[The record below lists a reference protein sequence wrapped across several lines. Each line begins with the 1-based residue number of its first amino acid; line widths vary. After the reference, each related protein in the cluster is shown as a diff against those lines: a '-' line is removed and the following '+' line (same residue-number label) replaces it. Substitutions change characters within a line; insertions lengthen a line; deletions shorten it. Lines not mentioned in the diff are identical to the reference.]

1 MSVPPRLARD
11 AVLRCGILGFHPWRR
26 ATYMAEALGDV
37 LKRARASLGL
47 SLRDV
52 ERATGIR
59 NAHLSQIE
67 NHTITKPEMAMLWEL
82 AAFYGLD
89 YAELLT
95 AAGLP
100 GGTDETSGRQ
110 RRRMSVAMRAMGEL
124 TPAQQDE
131 VLRYMAELRAR
142 VRGA

>member
-1 MSVPPRLARD
+1 VA
-11 AVLRCGILGFHPWRR
+11 A
-26 ATYMAEALGDV
+26 ALGDI
-37 LKRARASLGL
+37 LKQRRIDLGL

-52 ERATGIR
+52 ERETGIR

-67 NHTITKPEMAMLWEL
+67 NHTISKPEMAMLWEL
-82 AAFYGLD
+82 AAVYGLD
-89 YAELLT
+89 YTELLA

-100 GGTDETSGRQ
+100 GGPDETSGRQ

-131 VLRYMAELRAR
+131 ALRYMAELRTR
-142 VRGA
+142 TRDE

>member
-1 MSVPPRLARD
+1 LAK
-11 AVLRCGILGFHPWRR
+11 
-26 ATYMAEALGDV
+26 ALGDL
-37 LKRARASLGL
+37 LKEARVARGL

-67 NHTITKPEMAMLWEL
+67 NHTIVKPEMAMLWEL
-82 AAFYGLD
+82 ATLYGLD
-89 YAELLT
+89 YTDLLA

-100 GGTDETSGRQ
+100 GGTGESSGRQ

-131 VLRYMAELRAR
+131 ALRYMAELRTQAR
-142 VRGA
+142 GEMRDDR

>member
-1 MSVPPRLARD
+1 
-11 AVLRCGILGFHPWRR
+11 
-26 ATYMAEALGDV
+26 MAKALGDV
-37 LKRARASLGL
+37 LKEARVALGL
-47 SLRDV
+47 TLRDV
-52 ERATGIR
+52 ERATGIH

-82 AAFYGLD
+82 AALYHLD

-100 GGTDETSGRQ
+100 GGTDESSGRQ

-131 VLRYMAELRAR
+131 ALRYMAELRAQR
-142 VRGA
+142 KDD